1 MMRRIIG
8 IFWIFM
14 KTRIKG
20 NIQYRGAFWIDSI
33 TFVLGYGTQAAL
45 MFLMVSRF
53 DTINGWK
60 PFEVMTLYA
69 YILASYT
76 LSNSFLGGVMHKLSD
91 NIRSGDF
98 DQTLTKPLHPLVY
111 EMAYSFSDYY
121 FLHFF
126 LSVGMIFFCVANLG
140 VPVTAVKILVLA
152 VSILGGA
159 FVQGGIQILFSAVS
173 FWVFNNPLNGI
184 YNHIRPMAEYP
195 TSVFPRW
202 VQVVYSSVLP
212 LSFAAFYTAQ
222 NLLNKE
228 DFLFFP
234 RTVQYLTLP
243 VGLVFFFFTFIL
255 WNFAMKY
262 YKSSGS

>member
-1 MMRRIIG
+1 LKKIAAV
-8 IFWIFM
+8 FWLFM

-33 TFVLGYGTQAAL
+33 TFILGYGTQAAL

-60 PFEVMTLYA
+60 PFEVMTLYG

-76 LSNSFLGGVMHKLSD
+76 LSNSFLSGIMHDLSD
-91 NIRSGDF
+91 SIRKGNF
-98 DQTLTKPLHPLVY
+98 DQSLTKPMHPLVY
-111 EMAYSFSDYY
+111 EMANSFSDYY

-126 LSVGMIFFCVANLG
+126 LALGMIFFCAANLSI
-140 VPVTAVKILVLA
+140 VFTAGKILVLA
-152 VSILGGA
+152 VSVLGGA
-159 FVQGGIQILFSAVS
+159 FIQGGIQIFFSAAS
-173 FWVFNNPLNGI
+173 FFVFNNPLNGNL

-195 TSVFPRW
+195 TSVFPKW
-202 VQVVYSSVLP
+202 IQFVYSTVVP
-212 LSFAAFYTAQ
+212 LSFAAFYPAQ
-222 NLLNKE
+222 NLLGKE

-234 RTVQYLTLP
+234 RYIQYLSLP
-243 VGLVFFFFTFIL
+243 VGLAFFIL
-255 WNFAMKY
+255 AFQFWSYALRF

>member
-1 MMRRIIG
+1 MKRIAA

-14 KTRIKG
+14 KTRIKS

-76 LSNSFLGGVMHKLSD
+76 LANSFLSGIMHKLSD
-91 NIRSGDF
+91 NIRNGDF
-98 DQTLTKPLHPLVY
+98 DQSMTKPLHPLVY
-111 EMAYSFSDYY
+111 ETANSFSDYY
-121 FLHFF
+121 LLHFF
-126 LSVGMIFFCVANLG
+126 LSMIMIFFCAMNLSI
-140 VPVTAVKILVLA
+140 VITFTKIVVLIIS
-152 VSILGGA
+152 VLGGTLI
-159 FVQGGIQILFSAVS
+159 QGGIFILFSAVS
-173 FWVFNNPLNGI
+173 FVVFNNPLNFFF
-184 YNHIRPMAEYP
+184 YNSIRPMAEYP
-195 TSVFPRW
+195 TSVFPKW
-202 VQVVYSSVLP
+202 FQVIYSTVVP
-212 LSFAAFYTAQ
+212 LSFAAFYPAQ
-222 NLLNKE
+222 NLLGKE

-234 RTVQYLTLP
+234 RFIQYCSLP
-243 VGLVFFFFTFIL
+243 IGIVFFFCAFKVWSHCL
-255 WNFAMKY
+255 KY